1 MCGGLRVKDKDIDM
15 RRLSIIAL
23 GLMLFSH
30 QTMNVQMVRAAQ
42 LSLGSS
48 SDIEAELQSSP
59 TATNAEVA
67 GLSPNPEECEE
78 TKPTKGS
85 ELQGEVQGEVQSPTQ
100 AGTGLNYQAADGAP
114 GPDGQLVAQQP
125 AEGDDCCE
133 VSGNSLCE
141 VAGLPP
147 VGGAGLL
154 ASPLL
159 LLAGLPLAAI
169 PFIAGDDGDS
179 ESGPPVPE
187 PPATAGLVVGLG
199 AVGLLLSRRQRKN
212 KSDR

>member
-1 MCGGLRVKDKDIDM
+1 LRIEDKDTDM

-48 SDIEAELQSSP
+48 SELEAEFQDSP
-59 TATNAEVA
+59 TEVA

-85 ELQGEVQGEVQSPTQ
+85 ELQGEVQPPAPAE
-100 AGTGLNYQAADGAP
+100 TGLNYQAADGAGAT

-159 LLAGLPLAAI
+159 ALAGLPLAAI
-169 PFIAGDDGDS
+169 PFLAGDDGDG

-187 PPATAGLVVGLG
+187 PTTTAGLVVGLG
-199 AVGLLLSRRQRKN
+199 AVGLLLSRRQRRN
-212 KSDR
+212 KSDRQ

>member
-1 MCGGLRVKDKDIDM
+1 LRIEDKDTDM

-30 QTMNVQMVRAAQ
+30 QMMNVQMVRAAQ

-48 SDIEAELQSSP
+48 SELEAEFQSSP
-59 TATNAEVA
+59 AATNAEVA

-78 TKPTKGS
+78 TKPTEGA
-85 ELQGEVQGEVQSPTQ
+85 ELQGEVQPPAPAE
-100 AGTGLNYQAADGAP
+100 TGLNYQAADGAGAT

-159 LLAGLPLAAI
+159 ALAGLPLAAI
-169 PFIAGDDGDS
+169 PFLAGDDGDG

-187 PPATAGLVVGLG
+187 PTTTAGLVVGLA
-199 AVGLLLSRRQRKN
+199 AVGLLLSRRQRRN
-212 KSDR
+212 KSDRQ

>member
-1 MCGGLRVKDKDIDM
+1 MCGGLRIEDKDTDM

-48 SDIEAELQSSP
+48 SELEAEFQSSP
-59 TATNAEVA
+59 TATSVEVA

-85 ELQGEVQGEVQSPTQ
+85 ELQGEVQSPEQ
-100 AGTGLNYQAADGAP
+100 AGTGLNYQAADGIP

-147 VGGAGLL
+147 VGGAGAL

-169 PFIAGDDGDS
+169 PFLAGDDGGDS

-187 PPATAGLVVGLG
+187 PATTAGLVVGLG

-212 KSDR
+212 KSNR